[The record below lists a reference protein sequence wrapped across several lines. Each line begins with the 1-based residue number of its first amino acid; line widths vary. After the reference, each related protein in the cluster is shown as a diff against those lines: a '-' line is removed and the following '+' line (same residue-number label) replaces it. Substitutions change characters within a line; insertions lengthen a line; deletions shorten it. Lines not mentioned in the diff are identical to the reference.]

1 LFHHAPAAL
10 RCRRA
15 LAALT
20 FSPFVNWT
28 AWSQACRRQAAPFVA
43 PPQAAAELPP
53 LPAPHPESDE
63 DDDPDE
69 AVLVYNGDALFQ
81 GNDHEALI
89 DLAYFNP

>member
-1 LFHHAPAAL
+1 M
-10 RCRRA
+10 
-15 LAALT
+15 
-20 FSPFVNWT
+20 
-28 AWSQACRRQAAPFVA
+28 A